1 MARGQSWDSYKNK
14 IAYHKAEFLMFKNAQ
29 SKSGKQF
36 DNAKKL
42 TSLNRYF
49 TEMRDQEY
57 GNFFDLEVDQ
67 IYIQL
72 V

>member
-1 MARGQSWDSYKNK
+1 
-14 IAYHKAEFLMFKNAQ
+14 MFKNAQ

>member
-1 MARGQSWDSYKNK
+1 
-14 IAYHKAEFLMFKNAQ
+14 MFKNAQ

-42 TSLNRYF
+42 SSLNRYF
-49 TEMRDQEY
+49 EEMKSPEF
-57 GNFFDLEVDQ
+57 GNSFDLEVDQ